1 MNWKKLITLDNRF
14 QADLLTDALEKT
26 EIPFLVRE
34 YKDTAY
40 NGLFVTQKGWG
51 TVMVEETKL
60 EEAKVIT
67 HDLFSD
73 RSEPVHGPE

>member
-1 MNWKKLITLDNRF
+1 VNWKKLITLDNQF
-14 QADLLTDALEKT
+14 QADLLTDALGKA

-51 TVMVEETKL
+51 TVMVDESKL
-60 EEAKVIT
+60 EEARFISQ
-67 HDLFSD
+67 DLL
-73 RSEPVHGPE
+73 GP